1 MCLMAPPFLLE
12 CEHFIDFIDVKEST
26 GKSLPRVLHLNLHDT
41 RCQGYDSVT
50 YTWKAVSW
58 CSGRLLEI
66 NPRVVVSS
74 CACHLQF
81 VAGRHFKDVFG
92 GNGIIWY
99 PSKNVCLLLSTQRWV
114 VFTKKVKDWTVKP
127 DGNVA

>member
-1 MCLMAPPFLLE
+1 MKGSKLVFRPSFRNKPKSSR
-12 CEHFIDFIDVKEST
+12 FILCV
-26 GKSLPRVLHLNLHDT
+26 SL
-41 RCQGYDSVT
+41 
-50 YTWKAVSW
+50 
-58 CSGRLLEI
+58 
-66 NPRVVVSS
+66 
-74 CACHLQF
+74 LQF

-92 GNGIIWY
+92 GDGIIWY